1 MRSCCYLILLLILVV
16 FITAI
21 AYHGFAILSMIVDF
35 EKTKAFIAAK
45 KAAALAEGAPIIE
58 TLNDGK
64 LLQDL
69 EFDKTMNVIKY
80 DLEGE
85 DVYGIND
92 PAGGLSDEETSLNMC
107 DRAGLNGGSGYIPE
121 TWAKKRKAME
131 YARMLSHL
139 EENVICGEPA
149 RYNQAMYDI
158 FSESWHG
165 YHMEEIGALSR
176 LGEWASTDPTTI
188 PLMASALAAVPDS
201 LYTVNAWLGKI
212 PLIHPHGNTPRFQEM
227 RNTYTDLT
235 STSGL
240 LDERASTMTPVQRN
254 ERHSEI
260 MRKGVVA
267 LLVTMFRQSTP
278 ECVSFQTKLVIQPNF
293 HFTVIRLCQWVD
305 SDDDNKGPQFR
316 SLQDDSL
323 ELLSY
328 LMKFNQAPSVAAKH
342 ISIEGLRRMSH
353 RSKKATGF
361 VRTIA
366 SALPKKQPQLS

>member
-1 MRSCCYLILLLILVV
+1 MRSCCYLILLLILMV
-16 FITAI
+16 FIAFIVRLGLGLVAI
-21 AYHGFAILSMIVDF
+21 FIFDFDLEPGVVNAPEVTSTERETENDGRLLRELEF
-35 EKTKAFIAAK
+35 EK
-45 KAAALAEGAPIIE
+45 L
-58 TLNDGK
+58 LNV
-64 LLQDL
+64 Q
-69 EFDKTMNVIKY
+69 KY
-80 DLEGE
+80 DLHGE
-85 DVYGIND
+85 NVYGIND
-92 PAGGLSDEETSLNMC
+92 PAVGLSPAEKCE
-107 DRAGLNGGSGYIPE
+107 RARVNGVSGWISE
-121 TWAKKRKAME
+121 TWSKRKKAAA

-165 YHMEEIGALSR
+165 YHMEDIGAFAR

-212 PLIHPHGNTPRFQEM
+212 PLIHLQGNTPRFQET
-227 RNTYTDLT
+227 RDHFKHLT
-235 STSGL
+235 SSFRL
-240 LDERASTMTPVQRN
+240 LDERVSTMTPVQRN